1 MSRSRS
7 DGDALVST
15 NRAGTVALWNTATG
29 ESIGPRFQYHS
40 DAVWRVAVTSD
51 SLVITASEDGSVR
64 SLDVLDVGRACE
76 FGGGSLDRRRGSGT
90 SAGAR
95 RWAAGTRRLLCGP
108 AR

>member
-1 MSRSRS
+1 MSRSPPTATRS
-7 DGDALVST
+7 SAPIAS
-15 NRAGTVALWNTATG
+15 GTVALWNTATG

-76 FGGGSLDRRRGSGT
+76 FGGGSLDRR
-90 SAGAR
+90 AR
-95 RWAAGTRRLLCGP
+95 ERYLGGRTPLGCRD
-108 AR
+108 